1 MLRFSSQPGRPRA
14 KGNRDGAARGESK
27 QQHGAQKRRRDR
39 GGCAEQDDKRRRSN
53 RANGGRKKGSQSK
66 LRPRSLLGALGAA
79 RTTAKAHEPNQ
90 ATWPRMMRTGPSR
103 RPHWRPARPA
113 DAQLSRSDTRG
124 DGPGRVVDVVVEIR
138 QPAAQARIRGPAGL
152 NRYSRTTV
160 ADHEIAH
167 LSHCLAI
174 KFSET
179 AEGNCRQDLGV
190 TIEIWGSSR

>member
-1 MLRFSSQPGRPRA
+1 MARPREKA
-14 KGNRDGAARGESK
+14 SNSTAPKRGDAIAAAAPSK
-27 QQHGAQKRRRDR
+27 MTSAGVQTGQTAVEKT
-39 GGCAEQDDKRRRSN
+39 AP
-53 RANGGRKKGSQSK
+53 RANAPQ
-66 LRPRSLLGALGAA
+66 LLGALRAA

-113 DAQLSRSDTRG
+113 DAQLRRSDTRG
-124 DGPGRVVDVVVEIR
+124 DGPGRVVDVVVEKR
-138 QPAAQARIRGPAGL
+138 QPAAHRGPAGL

-179 AEGNCRQDLGV
+179 ADGNCRHDLGV